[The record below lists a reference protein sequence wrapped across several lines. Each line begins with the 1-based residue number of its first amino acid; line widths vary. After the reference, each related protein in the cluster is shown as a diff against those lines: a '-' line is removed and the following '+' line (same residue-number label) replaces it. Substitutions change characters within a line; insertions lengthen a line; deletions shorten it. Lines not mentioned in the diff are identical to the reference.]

1 MKYLAVRI
9 TCRLLSDASFSA
21 YKGSM
26 LRGTLG
32 SHLRRAVCMIQKNDC
47 TQCLLGRTCIFPR
60 LFTAASAPQGSGT
73 APLLPPPFCIVPTTD
88 KKTLYEKGEFF
99 SFTLKLFSYAVE
111 YLPYFI
117 HALTLAGQRGM
128 GKGSEHGAGMFSI
141 EEVRHGDDQLYDA
154 HNEHLVPCTGQ
165 ELEIPVLGEDM
176 GTASLACHFITPLR
190 FKAANHLSSE
200 LDFSTLFRLI
210 LRRIKSL
217 SALEGQSYRLPDD
230 MFSTIF
236 QCADSI
242 RVEENSLRWEDWS
255 RYSGRQQA
263 VMQFGGLTGRIVYRG
278 PVRAFADYL
287 DFAHHVHIGKQ
298 TSFGLGQCEF
308 VL

>member
-1 MKYLAVRI
+1 MRYLPVRI
-9 TCRLLSDASFSA
+9 TCRLLSDGSFSA

-32 SHLRRAVCMIQKNDC
+32 TYLRRALCMAQKNDC

-60 LFTAASAPQGSGT
+60 LFTAAAAPQHSGT
-73 APLLPPPFCIVPTTD
+73 APLLPPPFCIVPSAD
-88 KKTLYEKGEFF
+88 KKMLYEKGELF

-128 GKGSEHGAGMFSI
+128 GKGSGHGTGTFSI
-141 EEVRHGDDQLYDA
+141 EGVWHEKSQLYDA
-154 HNEHLVPCTGQ
+154 QKEHLIPCAAQ
-165 ELEIPVLGEDM
+165 NLEIPTLAQGM
-176 GTASLACHFITPLR
+176 GIGSLACHFITPLR

-217 SALEGQSYRLPDD
+217 SALEGQSYRLPED

-236 QCADSI
+236 QCAESI

-255 RYSGRQQA
+255 RYSGRQQT

-278 PVRAFADYL
+278 PVHAFADYL

>member
-1 MKYLAVRI
+1 MKYLSVHI
-9 TCRLLSDASFSA
+9 LCRLLSDGSFSA

-26 LRGTLG
+26 LRGILG
-32 SHLRRAVCMIQKNDC
+32 SHLRRAVCMIQKSDC
-47 TQCLLGRTCIFPR
+47 TQCLLGKTCIFPR
-60 LFTAASAPQGSGT
+60 LFTAASAPQDGCT
-73 APLLPPPFCIVPTTD
+73 APLLPPPFCIVPSAD
-88 KKTLYEKGEFF
+88 KKTFFEKGELF

-141 EEVRHGDDQLYDA
+141 EEVRHGDSQLYDA
-154 HNEHLVPCTGQ
+154 RNEHLAPCAGQ
-165 ELEIPVLGEDM
+165 DLKIPVLGQDM

-190 FKAANHLSSE
+190 FKAANRLSSE

-210 LRRIKSL
+210 LRRIRSL

-230 MFSTIF
+230 MFSMIF
-236 QCADSI
+236 QCAESI

-278 PVRAFADYL
+278 PVHAFTDYL

>member
-1 MKYLAVRI
+1 M
-9 TCRLLSDASFSA
+9 
-21 YKGSM
+21 
-26 LRGTLG
+26 
-32 SHLRRAVCMIQKNDC
+32 
-47 TQCLLGRTCIFPR
+47 
-60 LFTAASAPQGSGT
+60 
-73 APLLPPPFCIVPTTD
+73 
-88 KKTLYEKGEFF
+88 
-99 SFTLKLFSYAVE
+99 E